1 MDNNVKGMSIVI
13 KTWPY
18 GTTRRATVLT
28 TTVNIQTLRDDKEEN
43 HLLVRGAGDFTAKSG
58 DTGTLTFTK
67 GGLTGG
73 YWKFVKDE
81 PISAAVSNPE
91 GAG

>member
-1 MDNNVKGMSIVI
+1 MSIVL

-18 GTTRRATVLT
+18 GTTRRATVLQT
-28 TTVNIQTLRDDKEEN
+28 AAACQTLVDEKNEG

-58 DTGTLTFTK
+58 DTGTLTFIK

-81 PISAAVSNPE
+81 QQQPTESIKTK
-91 GAG
+91 